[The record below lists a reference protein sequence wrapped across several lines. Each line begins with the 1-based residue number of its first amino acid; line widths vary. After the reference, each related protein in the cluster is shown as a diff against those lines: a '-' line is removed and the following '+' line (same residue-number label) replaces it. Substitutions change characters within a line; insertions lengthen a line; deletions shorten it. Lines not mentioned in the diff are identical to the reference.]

1 MDPAVLDIMLSGLP
15 TRKDDN
21 LLVGFDY
28 RDDATAY
35 RLPSGE
41 VIIQTLDFFTPVVD
55 DPYDYGAIA
64 AANSLSDV
72 YAMNGRPLFAL
83 NICAFPK
90 SLPAELWREVLR
102 GGADKALEAG
112 IVIAGG
118 HTVDDTEPKYG
129 LVVTGI
135 ANPANIWSNN
145 GARAGDILLL
155 TKPLGTGIITTALKS
170 ESLTVEE
177 ATAAINW
184 MKLLNRDAAHA
195 LTDLGVQSATDITG
209 NGLLGHAAEMA
220 KGSNV
225 KMRINANA
233 IPVIDAAWSLAE
245 QAKVPGGTKMNK
257 LYLGDYVTFEG
268 VSPALQWI
276 LYDAQTSGGLL
287 FAIPRDKLESA
298 MERLTKNNVFFAQIG
313 EIVEGNGIEVRG
325 S

>member
-64 AANSLSDV
+64 AANALSDV

-135 ANPANIWSNN
+135 ANPVNIWSNN
-145 GARAGDILLL
+145 CARPGDILLL

-170 ESLTVEE
+170 ESISVKE
-177 ATAAINW
+177 AAPAIAW
-184 MKLLNRDAAHA
+184 MKLLNRDAALA
-195 LTDLGVQSATDITG
+195 LSDHGIKSATDVTG
-209 NGLLGHAAEMA
+209 NGFLGHAAEMT

-225 KMRINANA
+225 KMVINAAN
-233 IPVIDAAWSLAE
+233 IPVIDEAWPLAE

-257 LYLGDYVTFEG
+257 LYLGDYVTFSG
-268 VSPALQWI
+268 VSDALQWI

-287 FAIPRDKLESA
+287 LAVPRDKLDAAQQLLSEKS
-298 MERLTKNNVFFAQIG
+298 VFFAQIG
-313 EIVEGNGIEVRG
+313 EIVDGKGIEVRA
-325 S
+325 